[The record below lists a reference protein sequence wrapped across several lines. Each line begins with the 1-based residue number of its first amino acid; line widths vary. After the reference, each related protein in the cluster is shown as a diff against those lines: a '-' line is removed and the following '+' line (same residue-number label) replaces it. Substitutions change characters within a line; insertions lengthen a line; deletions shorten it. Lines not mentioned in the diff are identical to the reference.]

1 MKAHASILLV
11 DDDAAFR
18 HVMAGELKRLG
29 YTVETASSGAEALTR
44 SEARE
49 PEVVLLD
56 LRLPGMDGIDI
67 LKALRHRIP
76 AAEVI
81 MLTGHGTIDTAIDS
95 IRMGAFDYIT
105 KPCPLDELQIRIQRA
120 MERRSLKQRASLL
133 ERALTPPDLSDSF
146 VGASPE
152 FRGLLH
158 LIERVAPSDSTVL
171 ISGETG
177 SGKERVAKLIHARS
191 PRKDRPFIVVDCAAL
206 QESLL
211 QSELFGHERG
221 SFTGAD
227 RAKAGLFEVATGG
240 TIFLDE
246 IGEISPSTQ
255 TKLLRVLDT
264 STFRHVGGTAEVRV
278 DVRVLAAT
286 NRDLQSMVRQGQFR
300 EDLYYRMSTINL
312 EIPPLRRRGSD
323 VELLARHFVSA
334 MNERFSSSKRISDDA
349 LAALRCHTW
358 PGNVRE
364 LLHAVEGAMVVCEGA
379 EILPEHLPSSVRAR
393 GVKKPS
399 SDARNETGQ
408 LPTLDELERKHIR
421 LALEASEGHRGHA
434 ARILGI
440 SERNLYR
447 KLRELNLL
455 P

>member
-1 MKAHASILLV
+1 MKANGSILLV

-18 HVMAGELKRLG
+18 QVMAGELKRFG
-29 YTVETASSGAEALTR
+29 YLVETASSGAEALTR

-49 PEVVLLD
+49 PEIVLLD

-67 LKALRHRIP
+67 LKALRDRIP

-120 MERRSLKQRASLL
+120 LERRSLKQRTSLL
-133 ERALTPPDLSDSF
+133 ERGLTTPDLSGSF
-146 VGASPE
+146 VGESPE
-152 FRGLLH
+152 FRRLLH

-177 SGKERVAKLIHARS
+177 SGKERVAKLVHARS

-227 RAKAGLFEVATGG
+227 RAKPGLFEVASGG

-264 STFRHVGGTAEVRV
+264 STFRHVGGTSEVRV

-286 NRDLQSMVRQGQFR
+286 NRDLQAMVRQGQFR

-323 VELLARHFVSA
+323 IELLARHFVDQ
-334 MNERFSSSKRISDDA
+334 MNERFSSSKRISDEA
-349 LAALRCHTW
+349 LAALRGHAW

-379 EILPEHLPSSVRAR
+379 EILPEHLPASVRAPS
-393 GVKKPS
+393 VKKPS
-399 SDARNETGQ
+399 NAAENGGGK
-408 LPTLDELERKHIR
+408 LPTLDELERNHIR
-421 LALEASEGHRGHA
+421 LALEASEGHRAHA

-447 KLRELNLL
+447 KLRELDLL